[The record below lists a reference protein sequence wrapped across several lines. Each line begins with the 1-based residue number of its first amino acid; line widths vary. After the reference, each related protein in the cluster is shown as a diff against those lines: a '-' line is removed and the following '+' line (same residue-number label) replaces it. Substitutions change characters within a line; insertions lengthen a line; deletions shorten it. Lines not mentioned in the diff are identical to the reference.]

1 MLLAID
7 TSAGTNIAVVD
18 LQGELIAERATDDTR
33 RHAEVLGEFLAELAP
48 TALSAVVVGV
58 GPGPFTGLRVG
69 IAAAHGFA
77 WGAQLPLWPVLSHD
91 AIALTRYCAG
101 HNGALQVATDARRR
115 EFFVS
120 DYLGL
125 EQGVPHRIAS
135 PKIAQVQPAGDL
147 AVRVSA
153 ADLARVALAR
163 QAAGLAFEPADA
175 VYLRSPDVTI
185 PKVAAP

>member
-7 TSAGTNIAVVD
+7 TSAGTSIAVVD

-48 TALSAVVVGV
+48 AGLSAVVMGV

-69 IAAAHGFA
+69 IAAARGYA

-91 AIALTRYCAG
+91 AIALTRYRAG
-101 HNGALQVATDARRR
+101 HTGALQVATDARRR

-125 EQGVPHRIAS
+125 EHGVPHRIG
-135 PKIAQVQPAGDL
+135 PPVIAQSQPAGEL
-147 AVRVSA
+147 ATRVHA

-175 VYLRSPDVTI
+175 VYLRSPDVTL
-185 PKVAAP
+185 PKAVAP